1 MKTER
6 LEIRRIKAEDW
17 KAIQEIWK
25 DESLSPYAQFD
36 NIKEIDDQSVENR
49 IARWATEADRDEH
62 IFLAVCLNYTVIGFI
77 SANMIKNESY
87 EIGYCFHS
95 DYHGKGYAKESLSAA
110 FNYLKERGAKHL
122 MAGTALENTPS
133 IRLLKA
139 LGFIQTGTEKVS
151 FYKDSEGNDIV
162 FEGGIFELEL

>member
-25 DESLSPYAQFD
+25 DESSSPYAQFD

-49 IARWATEADRDEH
+49 IARWATEVDRDEH
-62 IFLAVCLNYTVIGFI
+62 IFFAVCLNNTVIGYI
-77 SANMIKNESY
+77 SANVIKNESY

-122 MAGTALENTPS
+122 MAGTALENAPS